1 MSEDDAPKSAY
12 ELAMERLR
20 KRDREQG
27 VEERPLREDQRAR
40 IADVRRVLD
49 ARLVERQILYQSDR
63 RKADTPEE
71 LEKLE
76 QEYQRDRERIASERD
91 AKIEKIRAE
100 E

>member
-20 KRDREQG
+20 KRDKDQG
-27 VEERPLREDQRAR
+27 VEERPLSEDQRAR

-49 ARLVERQILYQSDR
+49 ARLAEREILYHADR
-63 RKADTPEE
+63 RKAGTLEE

-76 QEYQRDRERIASERD
+76 QDYQRDRERIASERD
-91 AKIEKIRAE
+91 AKVEKIRAE
-100 E
+100 

>member
-20 KRDREQG
+20 KKDREQG
-27 VEERPLREDQRAR
+27 IEEHPLGEEQRAR

-49 ARLVERQILYQSDR
+49 AKLAEREILYQSDR
-63 RKADTPEE
+63 RKAGTPEE

-76 QEYQRDRERIASERD
+76 QGYQRDRERIVSERD
-91 AKIEKIRAE
+91 ARIERIRGE
-100 E
+100 

>member
-20 KRDREQG
+20 KRDRDQG
-27 VEERPLREDQRAR
+27 IEERPLSEEQRAR

-49 ARLVERQILYQSDR
+49 AKLAEREILYQSDR
-63 RKADTPEE
+63 RRARTPDE

-76 QEYQRDRERIASERD
+76 EDYKRDRERLVSERE
-91 AKIEKIRAE
+91 AKVEKIRAE
-100 E
+100 

>member
-27 VEERPLREDQRAR
+27 IKERPLSEERRAR

-49 ARLVERQILYQSDR
+49 AKLAEREILYQSDH
-63 RKADTPEE
+63 RKASTPEE
-71 LEKLE
+71 LEKLD
-76 QEYQRDRERIASERD
+76 QDYRRDRERIVSERD
-91 AKIEKIRAE
+91 GKIEKIRAE
-100 E
+100 